1 MINCE
6 LLKSLAQNEGINL
19 TEDMLSAFD
28 CYAEELVSWNE
39 KINLTAITAPDD
51 IVIKHF
57 LDSLLLLKHIDVKEK
72 TKMIDVGT
80 GAGFPSLPCKIA
92 RPDISLTMLDSLN
105 KRIGFLTSVSEKL
118 KLSSE
123 CLHGRAEEV
132 GAKPGYRESYD
143 IATARAVAHLRELS
157 EFCLP
162 FVKVGGYFVSLKGPE
177 LDAEISEAKA
187 AIKAL
192 GGEIEKV
199 ITYIL
204 PDESNRTIVIIKK
217 ISQTLPKYPR
227 SFGKIKKQPIK

>member
-1 MINCE
+1 MINFE
-6 LLKSLAQNEGINL
+6 LLNKLTADEGIS
-19 TEDMLSAFD
+19 LSENELSLFD
-28 CYAEELVSWNE
+28 IYAAELVEWNE

-57 LDSLLLLKHIDVKEK
+57 LDSLLLLKHVSLPENA
-72 TKMIDVGT
+72 KMIDVGT

-105 KRIGFLTSVSEKL
+105 KRINFLTE
-118 KLSSE
+118 LSSKLRLSCE

-132 GAKPGYRESYD
+132 GVKPDYREKYD

-177 LDAEISEAKA
+177 METELNEAKP
-187 AIKAL
+187 AIKLL
-192 GGEIEKV
+192 GGEIQSV
-199 ITYIL
+199 IEYTL
-204 PDESNRTIVIIKK
+204 PDESNRTIVIIEK
-217 ISQTLPKYPR
+217 ISQTPPKYPR